1 VSILHGGGAYRVA
14 PSLDPVPTERGRSTP
29 SLDLDPRDL
38 VVRTDTAG
46 GPGGQHANR
55 TRSRVTVEL
64 DLRTAVSFD
73 EPTRATLR
81 EVFGDVVRAT
91 SSVSRRQGEN
101 RRLAEERLT
110 RRIAAALE
118 VRAPRRPTSPSRSAV
133 ERRLDAKRRR
143 SSVKRLRTDLDE

>member
-1 VSILHGGGAYRVA
+1 MPPES
-14 PSLDPVPTERGRSTP
+14 GRSTS
-29 SLDLDPRDL
+29 SLDVDPRDL
-38 VVRTDTAG
+38 SVRTDTAG

-73 EPTRATLR
+73 EATRARLR

-91 SSVSRRQGEN
+91 SSASRRQGEN
-101 RRLAEERLT
+101 RRLAEERLA
-110 RRIAAALE
+110 RRLAAALE
-118 VRAPRRPTSPSRSAV
+118 VRTPRRPTSPSKSAV
-133 ERRLDAKRRR
+133 ERRLQAKRRR